1 MQQPILNLSTVAAQL
16 LEAASHA
23 RAGDCRNAHVR
34 IVHAIELLQGK
45 PCPAA
50 RITGIQTVDSRQ
62 SPRGAL
68 LTWQARRV
76 IAHVDANL
84 DRRISVSELAALLP
98 LSSSYFHRA
107 FKRTFGVGPHAYLTR
122 RRIEAAQS
130 LMLTTHDSLTDIAM
144 TCGLADQSH
153 LSRWFRRIVG
163 ESPRAWRRM
172 RRGEIEEE
180 SAGLAEVT
188 CPPIVGTGSSRH
200 LSAASLNDK

>member
-23 RAGDCRNAHVR
+23 RAGDCSNAHAR
-34 IVHAIELLQGK
+34 IVRAIELLQGN

-50 RITGIQTVDSRQ
+50 QITGVQTVESRQ
-62 SPRGAL
+62 AGRGGL
-68 LTWQARRV
+68 LAWQARRV

-84 DRRISVSELAALLP
+84 DRRISVSELAALVP

-107 FKRTFGVGPHAYLTR
+107 FKCTFGVGPHTYLTR
-122 RRIEAAQS
+122 RRIEAAQG
-130 LMLTTHDSLTDIAM
+130 LMLTTRDSLTEIAL

-172 RRGEIEEE
+172 RRGEIEDE
-180 SAGLAEVT
+180 SRLSRGWICRLE
-188 CPPIVGTGSSRH
+188 GSERINVPGCAVRSGER
-200 LSAASLNDK
+200 